1 MLWQWRTFCSLT
13 EGLPRVHTKAAGGGL
28 RIRMKQG
35 FLLLVAIVGG
45 IAIGSV
51 LISRH
56 LRARHQQQLTEE
68 RAAWEAERAS
78 LEQALEDTRAWAR
91 NASATPLIVPAP
103 QPSTQTNRT
112 PREIVA
118 KLVALKAARPNEA
131 RTLRQ
136 AIYWLEELALAGEQA
151 LPAIR
156 EFLAR
161 NEDFDLGSS
170 QNKTARTAAESILPA
185 SLRFGL
191 FEVVKRIGG
200 KGAET
205 LLAETLN
212 ATGRGVELVW
222 LARALQEM
230 APNQYRESALV
241 SARELLAQPM
251 PANATSPLDRSN
263 RDSLFDVLIFFGDSS
278 YVTAAQEQVLSANG
292 KVDRS
297 ALKYLQQ
304 SLGAQTVPLVAQWY
318 YDPRIT
324 DPGEREPFARVA
336 LNYVGADAQADDFY
350 VKAINDPTLSDR
362 HRKNLIEDLNETGIT
377 DKRDLAILKNRLAII
392 EDQLPKTSDPVNA
405 AALEEAQKDLTNMAN
420 AAATTKP

>member
-1 MLWQWRTFCSLT
+1 
-13 EGLPRVHTKAAGGGL
+13 
-28 RIRMKQG
+28 MKQG
-35 FLLLVAIVGG
+35 FLLLVAIVVG

-56 LRARHQQQLTEE
+56 LSARHQQQLTEE

-91 NASATPLIVPAP
+91 NASATPLIVPP
-103 QPSTQTNRT
+103 QQPSTLANVT
-112 PREIVA
+112 PREILA

-131 RTLRQ
+131 RTLRE
-136 AIYWLEELALAGEQA
+136 AIYWLEELAMRGESA
-151 LPAIR
+151 FPAIR

-161 NEDFDLGSS
+161 NEDFDLASS

-212 ATGRGVELVW
+212 TTGRGIELVW

-241 SARELLAQPM
+241 SARELLTRPT
-251 PANATSPLDRSN
+251 PASTISLVERVD
-263 RDSLFDVLIFFGDSS
+263 RDSLFEVLTFFGDSS
-278 YVTAAQEQVLSANG
+278 FVSAAQEQVVRANG
-292 KVDRS
+292 QVDRS

-304 SLGAQTVPLVAQWY
+304 SLGAQAVPLVAQWY
-318 YDPRIT
+318 DDPRIS
-324 DPGEREPFARVA
+324 DAAEREPFARVA
-336 LNYVGADAQADDFY
+336 LNYVGADGQADEFY
-350 VKAINDPTLSDR
+350 QRAINDMTLSGS
-362 HRKNLIEDLNETGIT
+362 HRKNLIEDLNETGFP
-377 DKRDLAILKNRLAII
+377 DKRKISASDLPLIENRIAFI
-392 EDQLPKTSDPVNA
+392 EELLPRTSDPVNA
-405 AALEEAQKDLTNMAN
+405 AAFNEAHRDLLNMREQAN
-420 AAATTKP
+420 KPATPKP

>member
-1 MLWQWRTFCSLT
+1 
-13 EGLPRVHTKAAGGGL
+13 
-28 RIRMKQG
+28 MKQG

-56 LRARHQQQLTEE
+56 LTARHQQQLTEE
-68 RAAWEAERAS
+68 RAAWEADRAL
-78 LEQALEDTRAWAR
+78 LEQALEDTKAWAR

-112 PREIVA
+112 PRDIVA
-118 KLVALKAARPNEA
+118 KLVALKAARPNDA

-136 AIYWLEELALAGEQA
+136 AVYWLEELALAGEKA

-161 NEDFDLGSS
+161 SEDFDLASS
-170 QNKTARTAAESILPA
+170 QNKTARSAAESILPA

-200 KGAET
+200 KAAET

-212 ATGRGVELVW
+212 TTARGTELVW

-241 SARELLAQPM
+241 SARELLSR
-251 PANATSPLDRSN
+251 PAPASTITLVERVD
-263 RDSLFDVLIFFGDSS
+263 RDSLFEVLTFLGDSS
-278 YVTAAQEQVLSANG
+278 YVATAQEQVLGASG

-297 ALKYLQQ
+297 ALKYLEQ
-304 SLGAQTVPLVAQWY
+304 SLGAQAVPLVAQWY
-318 YDPRIT
+318 YDPRII
-324 DPGEREPFARVA
+324 DPGEKEPFARVA
-336 LNYVGADAQADDFY
+336 LNYVGADTQADDFY
-350 VKAINDPTLSDR
+350 LRAINVMS
-362 HRKNLIEDLNETGIT
+362 LI
-377 DKRDLAILKNRLAII
+377 ALK
-392 EDQLPKTSDPVNA
+392 
-405 AALEEAQKDLTNMAN
+405 
-420 AAATTKP
+420 

>member
-1 MLWQWRTFCSLT
+1 
-13 EGLPRVHTKAAGGGL
+13 
-28 RIRMKQG
+28 MKQG

-91 NASATPLIVPAP
+91 NASTTPLIVPAQ
-103 QPSTQTNRT
+103 QPSTLAKIT

-131 RTLRQ
+131 RTLRE
-136 AIYWLEELALAGEQA
+136 AIYWLEELAMRGESA

-156 EFLAR
+156 EFLSR
-161 NEDFDLGSS
+161 NEDFDLASS
-170 QNKTARTAAESILPA
+170 QNKTARTAAESVLPA

-205 LLAETLN
+205 LLAEILN
-212 ATGRGVELVW
+212 NTGRGVELVW

-241 SARELLAQPM
+241 SARELLAQPA
-251 PANATSPLDRSN
+251 PANATTPIDRSN

-278 YVTAAQEQVLSANG
+278 YVSSAQEQVLGPNG

-297 ALKYLQQ
+297 ALKYLEQ
-304 SLGAQTVPLVAQWY
+304 SLGAQAIPLLEQWY
-318 YDPRIT
+318 NDPRIT
-324 DPGEREPFARVA
+324 DPNEKEPFARVA
-336 LNYVGADAQADDFY
+336 LNWVGADGQAEDFY
-350 VKAINDPTLSDR
+350 LRAINDMTLSAS
-362 HRKNLIEDLNETGIT
+362 HRKNLIEDLNYLP
-377 DKRDLAILKNRLAII
+377 DKRKVSSSDVPIIDHRLDII
-392 EDQLPKTSDPVNA
+392 KDQMPKTSDPVNA
-405 AALEEAQKDLTNMAN
+405 AALVEAHNDLQNMKK
-420 AAATTKP
+420 AATTQP